1 MIAYTTPRKRE
12 REKIHSNSFSPGKIS
27 FPLTYRQYRLQG
39 WNHFGRE
46 PHSGHAARSRDPI
59 HPRDLPKSLP
69 IPSPPLTPSFSVEK
83 SKRTRGRVH
92 CDGYRGI
99 NRGETLGNPVGRF
112 EGVRRI
118 TLRVRRCGWISTS
131 RPHARAAA
139 AVWRG
144 WMGGRSKGWGEEGFI
159 HPRAPRVRTNPYF
172 RRIHKCGVR
181 NPVSNI
187 GTNEPPISATRTER
201 VPWTGTRCP
210 PNRTSLRP
218 SSSDPAVP
226 PSRSEVDRERDETR
240 PDRERRSK
248 TRNE

>member
-1 MIAYTTPRKRE
+1 MIAHTTPRKRE

-46 PHSGHAARSRDPI
+46 PHSGRAARSRDPI

-69 IPSPPLTPSFSVEK
+69 LPSPPLTPSFSVEK

-144 WMGGRSKGWGEEGFI
+144 WMGGRSKGWGG
-159 HPRAPRVRTNPYF
+159 
-172 RRIHKCGVR
+172 RIHTSTRPAGAHK
-181 NPVSNI
+181 PVFSPY
-187 GTNEPPISATRTER
+187 TQ
-201 VPWTGTRCP
+201 TRCTKP
-210 PNRTSLRP
+210 GLEHRH
-218 SSSDPAVP
+218 
-226 PSRSEVDRERDETR
+226 E
-240 PDRERRSK
+240 
-248 TRNE
+248 